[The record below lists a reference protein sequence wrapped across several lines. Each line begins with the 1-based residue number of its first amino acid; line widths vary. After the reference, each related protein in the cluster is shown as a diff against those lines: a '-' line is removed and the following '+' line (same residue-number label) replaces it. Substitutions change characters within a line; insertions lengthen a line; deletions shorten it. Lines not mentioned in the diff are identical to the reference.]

1 MNAMPL
7 NVRIR
12 LSAMMFLQYM
22 LFAVWFVQ
30 LAGYLDKIGVTGT
43 LKALILGSMPLG
55 SLVSPIFCMIA
66 DRHFASQK
74 VLMAMN
80 FACAILLFLAAMV
93 GSPLALFILLLLAM
107 ICYMP
112 TWSLT
117 SAVAMAHAPSEKFP
131 QIRVF
136 GSIGWAAAGLFGLVA
151 AKLFNDIKIDGTS
164 IPLYCGAGT
173 ALVAA
178 LLNLTLPNT
187 PPPSKGKPA
196 SVVDVL
202 GLRAMGLL
210 KSGNFAFFMLISMI
224 AMIPFTMYFSFAS
237 QFLMSQGFKQVTAVM
252 SWGQVAEM
260 LIMLLVP
267 IALTRYGAKWAITA
281 GLGML
286 LVRYLAFLAGG
297 MLDQTWLYYIPILV
311 HGAIF
316 GFLIVGGQVYVDK
329 KAPPEI
335 KAQAQGLVGL
345 LLFGVGMFVGTIVSN
360 KLIDRY
366 ATTSLPVAAGYTAP
380 TTLPSTV
387 PTIANANVSNV
398 SLYGRSLSAA
408 EVGVLAKRDLGKPG
422 EAKKLTDAASDPV
435 RLEDGLLA
443 AGKGL
448 PSLSDKKVEGAMT
461 FSAVVSLPAGKE
473 PISGTLFAV
482 GEGDNAMILGVEK
495 DKLYWKAGA
504 STIAQKMTLPREED
518 KEGQVPSTHVTAVFD
533 GKVIKLYTN
542 GSVHR
547 VDWNPVWVILIAM
560 TAVLMAA
567 FWVIFRDDVLKKA
580 APAPEAAKA

>member
-1 MNAMPL
+1 MNAMSF

-12 LSAMMFLQYM
+12 LSVMMFLQYM
-22 LFAVWFVQ
+22 MFAVWFVQ

-43 LKALILGSMPLG
+43 LKALIVGSMALG

-80 FACAILLFLAAMV
+80 FACAALLFLAALV
-93 GSPLALFILLLLAM
+93 SSPVALFVLLLLAM

-117 SAVAMAHAPSEKFP
+117 AAVAMAHAPSEKFP

-136 GSIGWAAAGLFGLVA
+136 GSIGWAAAGLFGIA
-151 AKLFNDIKIDGTS
+151 ADRFFNGAEIDGTN
-164 IPLYCGAGT
+164 IPLYCGAGV

-196 SVVDVL
+196 SIIDVL
-202 GLRAMGLL
+202 GLRALGLL
-210 KSGNFAFFMLISMI
+210 KSGNFAFFMLISML
-224 AMIPFTMYFSFAS
+224 AMIPFTMYFSLGS
-237 QFLMSQGFKQVTAVM
+237 QFFMSQGFKQVTATM
-252 SWGQVAEM
+252 NLGQVAEI

-286 LVRYLAFLAGG
+286 LVRYIAFLAGG
-297 MLDQTWLYYIPILV
+297 VLGQTWMYYIAILV

-345 LLFGVGMFVGTIVSN
+345 LLFGVGMLVGTFFNVN
-360 KLIDRY
+360 LIEM
-366 ATTSLPVAAGYTAP
+366 YTAEKLVDGVAQNV
-380 TTLPSTV
+380 TNW
-387 PTIANANVSNV
+387 NA
-398 SLYGRSLSAA
+398 
-408 EVGVLAKRDLGKPG
+408 
-422 EAKKLTDAASDPV
+422 
-435 RLEDGLLA
+435 
-443 AGKGL
+443 
-448 PSLSDKKVEGAMT
+448 
-461 FSAVVSLPAGKE
+461 
-473 PISGTLFAV
+473 I
-482 GEGDNAMILGVEK
+482 
-495 DKLYWKAGA
+495 
-504 STIAQKMTLPREED
+504 
-518 KEGQVPSTHVTAVFD
+518 
-533 GKVIKLYTN
+533 
-542 GSVHR
+542 
-547 VDWNPVWVILIAM
+547 WVILTAM
-560 TAVLMAA
+560 SAVLMAG
-567 FWVIFRDDVLKKA
+567 FWFLFRDDVLKA
-580 APAPEAAKA
+580 ATAPRTKSPGQAEAAQA